1 MQSAAVDAEEFEVR
15 LSRVLAALDESVTL
29 LERYDAEHWAERLRA
44 DMRRIASGDRGGLDH
59 LLQAFGGM
67 GSLNDLVLEPTTGAM
82 SDADDRLDVLRNTM
96 FIDAV
101 MLRRALGGHH
111 PAD

>member
-29 LERYDAEHWAERLRA
+29 LERYDAEHWAEWLRA

-67 GSLNDLVLEPTTGAM
+67 GSLNDLVLEPTNGAM
-82 SDADDRLDVLRNTM
+82 SDSDDRLDVLRNTM